1 MPENIKAC
9 DGEEIDLLR
18 DIAIETYADT
28 FSDSNSETLMAQYFQ
43 DALNREKLLTELDN
57 PDSCFYFIY
66 FEQQVAGFLKVNVMA
81 AQTYIKDLNALEI
94 ERFYIRKAFLRR
106 GLGKQLMDF
115 ACQLAEQQN
124 KEYLW
129 LGVWEN
135 NHRALHFYK
144 NMGFYQIGSHPF
156 DMGGDIQTDLV
167 FRKDL
172 RNNADKR

>member
-1 MPENIKAC
+1 MQGKIRVCSREQV
-9 DGEEIDLLR
+9 DLLR
-18 DIAIETYADT
+18 EIAIETYADT
-28 FSDSNSETLMAQYFQ
+28 FSDSNSTTLMAQYFQ
-43 DALNREKLLTELDN
+43 DALNREKLLSELDN
-57 PDSCFYFIY
+57 PYSCFYFIY
-66 FEQQVAGFLKVNVMA
+66 FEKQVAGFLKVNVMT
-81 AQTYIKDLNALEI
+81 AQTDINDLNALEI
-94 ERFYIRKAFLRR
+94 ERFYIRKAFLSR

-115 ACQLAEQQN
+115 AKQRAEQLS

-156 DMGGDIQTDLV
+156 DMGGDIQTDLL

-172 RNNADKR
+172 